1 MNEPNKYTLKELR
14 ARHNLTQDD
23 MAKALNLTRQSYIN
37 IEKNPERATVDR
49 MMQIARILK
58 VSIGEIFFEQIPN
71 K

>member
-1 MNEPNKYTLKELR
+1 MNEPIKYTLKELR
-14 ARHNLTQDD
+14 ARYNLTQDD

-58 VSIGEIFFEQIPN
+58 VSIGEIFF
-71 K
+71 